1 MMIFTVQMKSLV
13 LIQWLSNR
21 LFSKII
27 YYYYFGIFLTQN
39 YLRAIG
45 LH

>member
-21 LFSKII
+21 LFSYII
-27 YYYYFGIFLTQN
+27 YYYFGIFLTQN